1 VCKKILIVGVGS
13 IGERHLR
20 CFQTTGRCELA
31 ICEPNDE
38 LRATIADR
46 YGISHSFSEVEAA
59 IAGGTY
65 DGAVI
70 ATPAPHHVRL
80 ATLLANQQCHLLIE
94 KPLSTNFDGIDVLR
108 QAVARQS
115 LVAAVGYCQ
124 RAHPGL
130 QALKAQLDSGRFGR
144 PLQVRFVLGHPF
156 AHFRPAYRDV
166 YFARRED
173 GGGAIQDAMTHMYNS
188 VQWLV
193 GPCTRLV
200 TDATHRALDGVE
212 VEDTVH
218 TLARHGNVMA
228 AYTLNMYEAS
238 NELMLTVT
246 CEAGTVQCDFK
257 RVRWS
262 WVSEPAG
269 PWNHQPVEL
278 PERDTLYT
286 AQATGFLD
294 SIDGKARPLCTLEE
308 GIDTLRTNLAS
319 LKSSDLGEWQQID
332 R

>member
-1 VCKKILIVGVGS
+1 M
-13 IGERHLR
+13 
-20 CFQTTGRCELA
+20 
-31 ICEPNDE
+31 
-38 LRATIADR
+38 
-46 YGISHSFSEVEAA
+46 
-59 IAGGTY
+59 
-65 DGAVI
+65 
-70 ATPAPHHVRL
+70 
-80 ATLLANQQCHLLIE
+80 
-94 KPLSTNFDGIDVLR
+94 R

-173 GGGAIQDAMTHMYNS
+173 GGGAIQDAMPHMYNS

-193 GPCTRLV
+193 VPCTRLV
-200 TDATHRALDGVE
+200 PDATHLALDGVE
-212 VEDTVH
+212 VADTVH

-257 RVRWS
+257 RVRWAGG
-262 WVSEPAG
+262 SEPAG

-286 AQATGFLD
+286 AQDTGFLD
-294 SIDGKARPLCTLEE
+294 SSDGKARPLCTLEE
-308 GIDTLRTNLAS
+308 GSDTLRTNLAS

>member
-1 VCKKILIVGVGS
+1 
-13 IGERHLR
+13 
-20 CFQTTGRCELA
+20 
-31 ICEPNDE
+31 
-38 LRATIADR
+38 
-46 YGISHSFSEVEAA
+46 
-59 IAGGTY
+59 
-65 DGAVI
+65 
-70 ATPAPHHVRL
+70 
-80 ATLLANQQCHLLIE
+80 
-94 KPLSTNFDGIDVLR
+94 
-108 QAVARQS
+108 
-115 LVAAVGYCQ
+115 
-124 RAHPGL
+124 
-130 QALKAQLDSGRFGR
+130 
-144 PLQVRFVLGHPF
+144 
-156 AHFRPAYRDV
+156 
-166 YFARRED
+166 
-173 GGGAIQDAMTHMYNS
+173 
-188 VQWLV
+188 
-193 GPCTRLV
+193 
-200 TDATHRALDGVE
+200 
-212 VEDTVH
+212 
-218 TLARHGNVMA
+218 
-228 AYTLNMYEAS
+228 MYEAS